1 MVVTYFFLRILT
13 DMEWEGRIVSAGEWV
28 ECKLSVAS
36 SVGENFSWVGQ
47 LMMRPEEWRDF
58 ADRMKLVEV
67 STALWVSAE
76 EPGPEV
82 SAGVVSGDI

>member
-1 MVVTYFFLRILT
+1 MV
-13 DMEWEGRIVSAGEWV
+13 WEGRIVSAGDWV
-28 ECKLSVAS
+28 ECKLSVAPADR
-36 SVGENFSWVGQ
+36 GKFSWVGQ
-47 LMMRPEEWRDF
+47 IMMRPEEWRDF

-82 SAGVVSGDI
+82 SVGVVSGEI